1 MYHHV
6 KKLMFTV
13 RVDEPDVRFG
23 NMLLEQFGG
32 ANGELAAAM
41 QYSIQGLNCEDP
53 DRKDLLMDIGTEEL
67 SHLEVVGC
75 LARMH
80 LKPSKFDRQ
89 AAEADPLIAIA
100 GGGGINLFNSQGNPW
115 TADYLK
121 ITGELDV
128 DLRSNIAAEAR
139 AKIVYERLINFCD
152 DAGSKDAL
160 QFLMTREITHMKAF
174 AAALES
180 MKKPAFSIGRIAP
193 TPGLVNQFFNDST
206 GVGDEGE
213 IDTRGP
219 WNEGGDWEFVDSPAL
234 QQAPGSEASMPIR
247 TESSPPTAP
256 DGLDELL
263 VHELRDILHAEK
275 QLTKA
280 LPKMAKA
287 ARFDQLRELFEMHL
301 QETEQQI
308 ERINEC
314 FELLGVSARAK
325 PCKGMMG
332 LVEEGQEVMEESEA
346 KEDAAADLA
355 LIGAA
360 QRVEHYEISGYTTAK
375 NLALQLRHSAV
386 VALLSKSL
394 AEEENADQLL
404 NQVARTLMSVAK
416 MPAAI
421 EQSAEEEA

>member
-13 RVDEPDVRFG
+13 RVDEPDPRFG

-67 SHLEVVGC
+67 SHLEVVGT
-75 LARMH
+75 LARLH
-80 LKPSKFDRQ
+80 LKPSKFDRE

-100 GGGGINLFNSQGNPW
+100 GGGGVNLFNSQGNAW

-139 AKIVYERLINFCD
+139 AKIVYERLINFTD
-152 DAGSKDAL
+152 DAGTKDAL

-174 AAALES
+174 ALALES
-180 MKKPAFSIGRIAP
+180 MGKPAFSIGRLAP
-193 TPGLVNQFFNDST
+193 TPGLVDQFFNDST
-206 GVGDEGE
+206 GSGDHGE

-219 WNEGGDWEFVDSPAL
+219 WNEGGDWVFTESPAI
-234 QQAPGSEASMPIR
+234 QAGEPGAASSIV
-247 TESSPPTAP
+247 TESSPPA
-256 DGLDELL
+256 DESGLSDLL
-263 VHELRDILHAEK
+263 MDELRDILHAEK
-275 QLTKA
+275 QITKA
-280 LPKMAKA
+280 LPKMAEA
-287 ARFDQLRELFEMHL
+287 ARFDQLRELFEQHL
-301 QETEQQI
+301 VETEAQI

-314 FELLGVSARAK
+314 FELLGKTPRAK

-332 LVEEGQEVMEESEA
+332 LIEEGQEIMTQAED

-360 QRVEHYEISGYTTAK
+360 QRVEHYEMSGYTTAR
-375 NLALQLRHSAV
+375 NLASQLRHSAV

-394 AEEENADQLL
+394 AEEENVDQLL
-404 NQVARTLMSVAK
+404 NQVARSLMSVAK

-421 EQSAEEEA
+421 EQA